1 MHYPQQGAHDD
12 RVRSVNQSAPFGFA
26 QAAPAEHLPLLLLP
40 GTACDERMF
49 APLLERLQLPQAMVV
64 DMGGVSSAA
73 VLAQR
78 ILAEAPERF
87 ALLGF
92 SLGGIV
98 ALEMVAQAP
107 HRIARLALIDTTGRP
122 VPPHD
127 VARRRDEVE
136 QAGQSGMKRYVL
148 GGWSRSVWAGHVADQ
163 AMLDLVVAMAETLG
177 ADGLG
182 PQVEIG
188 ISRADSRERL
198 AQIAVPTLILA
209 GEDEQVCTL
218 DAHEELAQGIPGARY
233 FTIPRAGHFAPL
245 ENPAEVARH
254 VRDWLDWTPQHPI
267 EAYAQGASM
276 SDIST
281 NPKIKGSSEVALE
294 ESVLQVERRDYR
306 DLAPTDRPRS
316 QSMDG
321 FDDIYTD
328 IVDYIIRCTHKI
340 WDERDIGLIYTHY
353 THNCVLYGT
362 TGTIYNREDIVR
374 DTIQRLVSFPERRG
388 MGTQVIWNGN
398 DKDGFYTS
406 HLVTGSGRHTQFGHL
421 GQPTFKP
428 FVSRTIADC
437 MIHRNMIY
445 REWVVADQ
453 MAIIK
458 QLGLDPN
465 HFAMRTAKAKFDAGL
480 TSLDIGENRRF
491 LGQTRPNEKA
501 DTTLANNDVEAQT
514 IEMLHEVFTKRMF
527 GRIAEVYA
535 PNAQY
540 HGPLMKELYGVAA
553 IIHQHLGLIGSLPDA
568 SYEVQ
573 HVASNPCE
581 EGGTKVAVRWL
592 MEGHHLGYGILGEL
606 GDPTGKR
613 VQVMGMSHYHWKD
626 GKIVDEWT
634 VYDELSLLVQV
645 KLGQLAEAA

>member
-1 MHYPQQGAHDD
+1 M
-12 RVRSVNQSAPFGFA
+12 NQIITAPVEMVSAVTVP
-26 QAAPAEHLPLLLLP
+26 LPLLLLP
-40 GTACDERMF
+40 GTACDARLF
-49 APLLERLQLPQAMVV
+49 APVLKRL
-64 DMGGVSSAA
+64 GVPVTIVIEMSGAETTPELAA
-73 VLAQR
+73 K
-78 ILAEAPERF
+78 ILHDAPERF
-87 ALLGF
+87 SLLGF

-98 ALEMVAQAP
+98 ALEMLAQAP
-107 HRIARLALIDTTGRP
+107 GRIARLALIDTTARP
-122 VPPHD
+122 DPADNAERRKAAVRK
-127 VARRRDEVE
+127 ARTKGLQSYIDE
-136 QAGQSGMKRYVL
+136 S
-148 GGWSRSVWAGHVADQ
+148 WA
-163 AMLDLVVAMAETLG
+163 DLVAPANLDDAELRELIIAMARDTG
-177 ADGLG
+177 VDAFAS
-182 PQVEIG
+182 QAEIA
-188 ISRADSRERL
+188 INRADSRPRL
-198 AQIAVPTLILA
+198 ASITVPTLILA
-209 GEDEQVCTL
+209 GEAEQVCPL
-218 DAHEELAQGIPGARY
+218 EAHREMAAAIAGARF
-233 FTIPRAGHFAPL
+233 FTIPNAGHFAPL
-245 ENPAEVARH
+245 ENPAAVARH
-254 VRDWLDWTPQHPI
+254 IREWLDWTDINAIP
-267 EAYAQGASM
+267 ADDQGAIMTETTS
-276 SDIST
+276 
-281 NPKIKGSSEVALE
+281 NPKTKGASSVAVE
-294 ESVLQVERRDYR
+294 ESVLQVERRDYP
-306 DLAPTDRPRS
+306 DLAPTNRPRS
-316 QSMDG
+316 QSLDG

-362 TGTIYNREDIVR
+362 TGNIYNREDVVR

-406 HLVTGSGRHTQFGHL
+406 HLVTGSGRHTQYGHL
-421 GQPTFKP
+421 GQPTGKP

-465 HFAMRTAKAKFDAGL
+465 HFAARTAKTKFDAGL

-501 DTTLANNDVEAQT
+501 DLSLAHNDIEVQT
-514 IEMLHEVFTKRMF
+514 IEMLHEVFVKRMF
-527 GRIAEVYA
+527 GKIAEVYA
-535 PNAQY
+535 PTAQY

-568 SYEVQ
+568 SYEIQ
-573 HVASNPCE
+573 HVASNPSE
-581 EGGTKVAVRWL
+581 EGGTKVAVRWI

-626 GKIVDEWT
+626 GRIVDEWT

-645 KLGQLAEAA
+645 KLGQMAEAA